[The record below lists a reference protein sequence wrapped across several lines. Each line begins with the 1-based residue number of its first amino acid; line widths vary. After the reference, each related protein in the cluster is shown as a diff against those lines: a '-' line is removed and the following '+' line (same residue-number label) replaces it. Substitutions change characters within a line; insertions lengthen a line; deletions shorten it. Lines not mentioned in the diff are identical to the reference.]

1 MNHHGHSIFSNVPN
15 PFEVVRYHSLVLKEV
30 PNTLEIIAESELGE
44 TMAISDKENNLVGL
58 QFHPEAYLTK
68 DGEMILKNWLESI

>member
-1 MNHHGHSIFSNVPN
+1 MRAIWNN
-15 PFEVVRYHSLVLKEV
+15 
-30 PNTLEIIAESELGE
+30 EIIAESELGE